1 MKENIHVLNISQKT
15 CVQSLFLKILQLQ
28 NKTQTIKMSKILVA
42 NTSLKNI
49 YERIVVIAKVYQ
61 YY

>member
-15 CVQSLFLKILQLQ
+15 CVQRLFLKILQLQ